1 MTKLDTNININLKET
16 TRFRNIFCCFHPK
29 IHFQS
34 TQNQSLSKKLKTN
47 THKSNIKEKI
57 LFKKKTKKQS
67 ITELHISIYNYKSTT
82 TPTNY
87 GII

>member
-34 TQNQSLSKKLKTN
+34 TQNQSLNKNKHTHRILKR
-47 THKSNIKEKI
+47 KI
-57 LFKKKTKKQS
+57 YLKKKTKKQS